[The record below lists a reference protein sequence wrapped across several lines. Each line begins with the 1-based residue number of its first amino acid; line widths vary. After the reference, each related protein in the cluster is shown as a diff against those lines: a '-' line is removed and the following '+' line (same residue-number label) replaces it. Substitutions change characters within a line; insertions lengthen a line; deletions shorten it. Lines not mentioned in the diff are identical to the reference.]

1 MFLGCTEVM
10 LHQTLNCHIGEQLWG
25 MSKGGL
31 ELTQCM
37 ISMHSSASDGSKFAM
52 NARPSFDD
60 KTSVMIP
67 TDSASS
73 DIAAARALFHSMLKS
88 TAIALTGGEGEAADG
103 YTSES

>member
-1 MFLGCTEVM
+1 M
-10 LHQTLNCHIGEQLWG
+10 LRQTLNCHIGEQLWG

-31 ELTQCM
+31 ELTQCK
-37 ISMHSSASDGSKFAM
+37 ISMHSAASDGSKFAM

-73 DIAAARALFHSMLKS
+73 DVAATRALFHSVLKLI
-88 TAIALTGGEGEAADG
+88 AITLTVGARDEGGVVDG
-103 YTSES
+103 YTSET